1 MNIEKY
7 INSDLLPL
15 DIDEFPWLYESKNDI
30 EREDI
35 GKWMLFL

>member
-1 MNIEKY
+1 MNIEKYIKNY

-30 EREDI
+30 
-35 GKWMLFL
+35 